1 MIHHIAIGTP
11 DPSHLAAFYLK
22 IPGAKQIQEFH
33 YPSGLLRSVWIEFGQ
48 VILMLEEGEKKSS
61 RALVFSL
68 TENEKSDWIQFL
80 TQIEIQNKTEYT
92 VYFLDT
98 DGNLL
103 GLSNYP
109 EKLRII

>member
-11 DPSHLAAFYLK
+11 NPSHLAAFYLK
-22 IPGAKQIQEFH
+22 IPGAKQIREFH

-61 RALVFSL
+61 RALVFAL
-68 TENEKSDWIQFL
+68 EKNNHSDWTQFL
-80 TQIEIQNKTEYT
+80 SQIEIQNQTEYT

-109 EKLRII
+109 EKLSLN